1 MSNKKW
7 LVVFGIGVLVTTI
20 TTFIILIRKKNI
32 NKVNNKIIKNEY
44 DVILM
49 GGLDTRK
56 GDKNIEEQVNLLKKN
71 TNKKNII
78 GFRYNDILGVKK
90 ILEKYP
96 NIIVVLFSSGA
107 SYSSTISKLMT
118 YKNKLFIVE
127 PYASSSNVKKSVKDA
142 LSMGVPNKNL
152 ITGNSS
158 SRGNGIIEQSTKT
171 PKGLGHWEALEF
183 VGNLI

>member
-7 LVVFGIGVLVTTI
+7 LVVFGIGVLITTI

-32 NKVNNKIIKNEY
+32 NNKIIKNEY

-90 ILEKYP
+90 ILEKQP
-96 NIIVVLFSSGA
+96 NIIVVLFSAGA

-142 LSMGVPNKNL
+142 LSIGVPNKNL

-183 VGNLI
+183 AGNLI

>member
-7 LVVFGIGVLVTTI
+7 LVVFGIGVLITTI

-32 NKVNNKIIKNEY
+32 NNKIIKNEY

-90 ILEKYP
+90 ILEKQP
-96 NIIVVLFSSGA
+96 NIIVVLFSAGA
-107 SYSSTISKLMT
+107 SYSSTIS
-118 YKNKLFIVE
+118 NKLFIVE

>member
-90 ILEKYP
+90 KY
-96 NIIVVLFSSGA
+96 L
-107 SYSSTISKLMT
+107 
-118 YKNKLFIVE
+118 KNTQI
-127 PYASSSNVKKSVKDA
+127 
-142 LSMGVPNKNL
+142 
-152 ITGNSS
+152 
-158 SRGNGIIEQSTKT
+158 
-171 PKGLGHWEALEF
+171 
-183 VGNLI
+183 

>member
-7 LVVFGIGVLVTTI
+7 LVVFGIGVLITTI

-32 NKVNNKIIKNEY
+32 NNKIIKNEY

-90 ILEKYP
+90 ILEKQP
-96 NIIVVLFSSGA
+96 NIIVVLFSAGA

-142 LSMGVPNKNL
+142 LSMGVTNKKL
-152 ITGNSS
+152 ITGKSS